1 MFDAAIRL
9 ATWLSLAA
17 AALAAA
23 AQLAGVPQEA
33 VVLPVIVV
41 GFATSWVR
49 SGRPEVQP
57 PIATGVTV
65 SAAPRA

>member
-17 AALAAA
+17 VALAVV

-33 VVLPVIVV
+33 VVLPVICV
-41 GFATSWVR
+41 GFAASWVR
-49 SGRPEVQP
+49 SARPVSQ
-57 PIATGVTV
+57 PIATRVTV